1 MIKYM
6 RRWFSSVTIAF
17 GLLCFGF
24 SPAFA
29 TGTLSWNSDQQKVSA
44 DLKSE
49 DLLKVLEKIA
59 TTTHWHV
66 YVEPDALHPV
76 SAKFKNL
83 PPGEALHLLFG
94 DLNFALIPEANS
106 NSHLYVF
113 RTSRGNATQL
123 IQPPAAKDAGK
134 PRIIPNELIVRL
146 KPGAKIEELAKLL
159 GAKVVGR
166 IDNLNAYRL
175 QFPDQQAADAAR
187 LQLANN
193 PDVGSVENNYIIDHP
208 EDLQS
213 AQAGA
218 PPLQLQLKPPPPGGR
233 PVIGLIDTA
242 VQPLGGDLDS
252 VLLKQLSVAGDSQLD
267 PNSPSHGTSM
277 AETMIRTLQTLGNG
291 QTTWQI
297 LPIDAFGPN
306 EEANTF
312 DIAQAIVLA
321 VSKGANP
328 INLSLGSSSDS
339 QILSDVIAQGQKNNI
354 VFYGAKGNTPVDT
367 PFYPAADPGVTAVTA
382 LDANGNVASWANQAP
397 IPAIGARG
405 TVLIPFG
412 NQTWVVQGTSPA
424 AAIATATT
432 AALME
437 QNSISA
443 TAANAQLLKGPT
455 PTTLPGK

>member
-1 MIKYM
+1 MSEYM
-6 RRWFSSVTIAF
+6 RRWFSSVTIAC

-49 DLLKVLEKIA
+49 NLLKVLEKIA

-76 SAKFKNL
+76 SAKFQNL

-106 NSHLYVF
+106 KSRLYVF

-123 IQPPAAKDAGK
+123 IQPSAKDTGK

-146 KPGAKIEELAKLL
+146 KPGAKIEDIAKLL
-159 GAKVVGR
+159 GAKVAGR
-166 IDNLNAYRL
+166 LENLNAYRL

-187 LQLANN
+187 AQLANN
-193 PDVGSVENNYIIDHP
+193 PDVSSVENNYVIDRP
-208 EDLQS
+208 EAVQGV
-213 AQAGA
+213 QAGA

-233 PVIGLIDTA
+233 PIIGLIDTA
-242 VQPLGGDLDS
+242 VQPLGSDLDS
-252 VLLKQLSVAGDSQLD
+252 VLLKQLSVAGDAQLD

-277 AETMIRTLQTLGNG
+277 AETMIRTLQTLGDG
-291 QTTWQI
+291 KTTWQI
-297 LPIDAFGPN
+297 LPIDAFGSN

-312 DIAQAIVLA
+312 DIALAIALA

-339 QILSDVIAQGQKNNI
+339 QVLSDVIAQGVKNNI

-382 LDANGNVASWANQAP
+382 LDANGNVVSWANQAP

-405 TVLIPFG
+405 SVLIPFG

-432 AALME
+432 ASLME
-437 QNSISA
+437 QYSITA
-443 TAANAQLLKGPT
+443 TAANAQLLKNPT